1 MFRDE
6 QEPLTLLLEL
16 SPRLAKKRYRQSIYE
31 AWHHKCGYCGEMAT
45 SLDHIV
51 PRFRSGSSNRNN
63 LVPAC
68 RSCNSN
74 KGSQNMEDWYNQQ
87 DVFDDLKLVKLVEW
101 SQQDLSEIMTVTT
114 YNTYKDSMT
123 AKSLIVYEII
133 IILKSTGYWINL

>member
-45 SLDHIV
+45 SLDHII

-68 RSCNSN
+68 RSCNAN
-74 KGSQNMEDWYNQQ
+74 KGSQDMEHWYKQQ
-87 DVFDDLKLVKLVEW
+87 DFFDDLKFVKLIEW
-101 SQQDLSEIMTVTT
+101 SQQDLSAVSYTHLTLPT
-114 YNTYKDSMT
+114 KR
-123 AKSLIVYEII
+123 IV
-133 IILKSTGYWINL
+133 

>member
-68 RSCNSN
+68 RSCNAN
-74 KGSQNMEDWYNQQ
+74 KASSCMEDWYKITTRDFN
-87 DVFDDLKLVKLVEW
+87 DNCGSGLLKKYNIPNRTYFLLV
-101 SQQDLSEIMTVTT
+101 
-114 YNTYKDSMT
+114 
-123 AKSLIVYEII
+123 
-133 IILKSTGYWINL
+133 

>member
-51 PRFRSGSSNRNN
+51 PYKNGERHGEEISYYQDTKKMKKIMKKN
-63 LVPAC
+63 LT
-68 RSCNSN
+68 
-74 KGSQNMEDWYNQQ
+74 
-87 DVFDDLKLVKLVEW
+87 
-101 SQQDLSEIMTVTT
+101 I
-114 YNTYKDSMT
+114 
-123 AKSLIVYEII
+123 
-133 IILKSTGYWINL
+133 

>member
-16 SPRLAKKRYRQSIYE
+16 SPRLAKKRYQSIYE

-68 RSCNSN
+68 RSCNAI
-74 KGSQNMEDWYNQQ
+74 KKPRYGARYKQQ
-87 DVFDDLKLVKLVEW
+87 AFFDDLKLVKLIEW

-114 YNTYKDSMT
+114 YNPYK
-123 AKSLIVYEII
+123 
-133 IILKSTGYWINL
+133 ILWLHDL

>member
-51 PRFRSGSSNRNN
+51 PRFRSGSNNRNN
-63 LVPAC
+63 LVQHGRQSRWFRIEKQGGLA
-68 RSCNSN
+68 RR
-74 KGSQNMEDWYNQQ
+74 
-87 DVFDDLKLVKLVEW
+87 
-101 SQQDLSEIMTVTT
+101 
-114 YNTYKDSMT
+114 
-123 AKSLIVYEII
+123 
-133 IILKSTGYWINL
+133 

>member
-68 RSCNSN
+68 RSCNAN
-74 KGSQNMEDWYNQQ
+74 KGSQDMEHWYKQQ
-87 DVFDDLKLVKLVEW
+87 DFFDALKLIKLMEW
-101 SQQDLSEIMTVTT
+101 AEQDLSGVICMST
-114 YNTYKDSMT
+114 YNRYRDSIS
-123 AKSLIVYEII
+123 A
-133 IILKSTGYWINL
+133 